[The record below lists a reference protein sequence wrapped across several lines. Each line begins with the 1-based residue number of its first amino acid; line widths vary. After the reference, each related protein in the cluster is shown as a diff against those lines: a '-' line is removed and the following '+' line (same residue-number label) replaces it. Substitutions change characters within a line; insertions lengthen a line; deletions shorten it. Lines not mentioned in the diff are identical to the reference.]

1 MIGIIFVGW
10 MKWKTTKPMAETIR
24 TETTVERW
32 KRLEREKEIGKIKA
46 WLKDNFG
53 NGFLKIDAKIYHVI
67 DKKEFEYINHE
78 VIKELAKY
86 LDETENYIR
95 ERIEYMG
102 ERGVFE
108 SSDKLY
114 DTDNL

>member
-1 MIGIIFVGW
+1 M
-10 MKWKTTKPMAETIR
+10 
-24 TETTVERW
+24 
-32 KRLEREKEIGKIKA
+32 
-46 WLKDNFG
+46 
-53 NGFLKIDAKIYHVI
+53 I